1 MAQIKSMTGTGHGSA
16 QGRGFSASVQLR
28 SVNSRFLDFK
38 YDADEGILFL
48 EGVLRGLLKGQVE
61 RGRVE
66 CTARLS
72 DEGGEISVDEKRL
85 AAVMDAVSKVRR
97 LDPAATVSAVEVLSY
112 PGVSSSGGPSE
123 KELEEAFS
131 RAFGEA
137 LSGLVRTRSEEGD
150 RLASALEDRLDRISA
165 LLDKVEGMAD
175 SLTARMRESLEKRVC
190 ELFSEQLDPGRLEQ
204 EVLAASMRADI
215 QEEYDRLRSHVASAR
230 SILKAGGLC
239 GKKLDFLM
247 QEFNREANT
256 MSSKSGS
263 LELTQ
268 ICVDLKVLIEQ
279 MREQVQNLE

>member
-1 MAQIKSMTGTGHGSA
+1 MAQIKSMTGTGSGSA
-16 QGRGFSASVQLR
+16 QGSGFAVSVQLR

-38 YDADEGILFL
+38 FSADEGSLFL
-48 EGVLRGLLKGQVE
+48 ESKLRGMLKGKVE

-66 CTARLS
+66 CACRIAQKS
-72 DEGGEISVDEKRL
+72 GEISIDRDRL
-85 AAVMDAVSKVRR
+85 EAVMKAVAEVRKI
-97 LDPAATVSAVEVLSY
+97 DPSASASATEVLSF
-112 PGVSSSGGPSE
+112 PGVASSCTPDE

-131 RAFGEA
+131 KAFAEA
-137 LSGLVRTRSEEGD
+137 LEGLVRTRAEEGG
-150 RLASALEDRLDRISA
+150 RLAAALNDRLDKISA
-165 LLDKVEGMAD
+165 LLDKVEGMTD
-175 SLTARMRESLEKRVC
+175 SLTASMRTALQKRVS

-230 SILKAGGLC
+230 AILKQGGLC

-256 MSSKSGS
+256 MSSKSCS

-268 ICVDLKVLIEQ
+268 ICVDLKVFIEQ
-279 MREQVQNLE
+279 MREQVQNIE

>member
-1 MAQIKSMTGTGHGSA
+1 MAQIKSMTGSGHGSA
-16 QGRGFSASVQLR
+16 QGKGFSAAVQLR

-38 YDADEGILFL
+38 YDSDECILFL
-48 EGVLRGLLKGQVE
+48 EGALRGLLKGQVE

-66 CTARLS
+66 CTARITG
-72 DEGGEISVDEKRL
+72 EGDAVTVDHARL
-85 AAVMDAVSKVRR
+85 KAVMEAVSEVRR
-97 LDPAATVSAVEVLSY
+97 LDPSATVSAVEVLSF
-112 PGVSSSGGPSE
+112 PGVASAGGPSE
-123 KELEEAFS
+123 KDLEDAFS
-131 RAFGEA
+131 KAFMDA
-137 LSGLVRTRSEEGD
+137 LSGLVRTREEEGA
-150 RLASALEDRLDRISA
+150 RLCTALLDRLDRISA

-175 SLTARMRESLEKRVC
+175 SLTADMRQALEKRVS
-190 ELFSEQLDPGRLEQ
+190 ELFSDKLDPGRLEQ

-256 MSSKSGS
+256 MSSKSCS
-263 LELTQ
+263 LELTK

-279 MREQVQNLE
+279 MREQVQNIE